1 MATTDFT
8 KLQPRQKKYLEGR
21 TQGMTKRE
29 AKRYAQYAES
39 TSPARIENQSVR
51 AAFARL
57 IKQAV
62 PAHLLTKRIAEGV
75 SAHETK
81 FFQKEGVVTDQR
93 DVVAWSE
100 RREYLKL
107 AAEYGQYV
115 EPDAKAGDVNVA
127 VGFTLINGITKPR
140 GRSQIKDD
148 PYATGVGAE
157 THVPPEPDRVLNP
170 RSSFALIN
178 GITGGK
184 TNAG

>member
-1 MATTDFT
+1 MG
-8 KLQPRQKKYLEGR
+8 K
-21 TQGMTKRE
+21 TKRA

-39 TSPARIENQSVR
+39 TSPSRIENQSVR

-62 PAHLLTKRIAEGV
+62 PAHVMVRRIAEGV

-93 DVVAWSE
+93 DVVAWGE

-115 EPDAKAGDVNVA
+115 EPDTAKVSIGE
-127 VGFTLINGITKPR
+127 GGPSFILINGITKPR
-140 GRSQIKDD
+140 GRSQIEDD
-148 PYATGVGAE
+148 PETTEVAAE
-157 THVPPEPDRVLNP
+157 VHGPPEVDQVLNP
-170 RSSFALIN
+170 RRSFVLVN

-184 TNAG
+184 NNAC

>member
-1 MATTDFT
+1 MTPDFT
-8 KLQPRQKKYLEGR
+8 RLNPRKRKYIDGR
-21 TQGMTKRE
+21 SQGLSKRE
-29 AKRYAQYAES
+29 AKNLAGYAAS
-39 TSPARIENQSVR
+39 TSTYSVENSSVK
-51 AAFARL
+51 AALARL

-62 PAHLLTKRIAEGV
+62 PAHVLVRRIAEGV

-115 EPDAKAGDVNVA
+115 EPEAKSTDANVV

-140 GRSQIKDD
+140 GRVHSKDD
-148 PYATGVGAE
+148 SPAAEIEAETYATR
-157 THVPPEPDRVLNP
+157 EPDQGLN
-170 RSSFALIN
+170 RSFALFN